1 MNTKT
6 KSDSKKTDYDY
17 IIIGSG
23 FGGSVSALRL
33 AEKGYKVLVIEKGK
47 WYSNDDF
54 PKTNWNLKRWLWL
67 PTLRLHGIM
76 KITFLKHIG
85 IISGVGVGGGSLV
98 YANTLPKP
106 KPAFYKTGSWAKLEN
121 WETQLKP
128 YYEKAWKMLGAE
140 QNPYFEYGDQILKQ
154 LAEKQNRAKHFEPT
168 KVAVFFG
175 EADKTVTDPYFDGK
189 GPERAGCNNCGA
201 CMTGCPHNAKNTL
214 DKNYLHL
221 AQKLG
226 VEIIA
231 EKEVVDVSPLG
242 KEDGSDG
249 YKVSFH
255 GATSFFK
262 KQEQL
267 TAKGV
272 IFAGGV
278 LGTVKLLLKLSRK
291 SLPNLSKMVGDDIR
305 TNNESLIFSVSSDKE
320 KDFTKG
326 IAIGSI
332 YHADENTHLEPVR
345 YGRGSG
351 FWRVGIIPT
360 VSKGGFFKRIGEMF
374 GKIIKEP
381 IRYFKLY
388 TVKEFSKQ
396 SIVLLFMQH
405 LDSTLSFKRGLFGM
419 KSKLSSGVKP
429 AASIPLANKLAEEYA
444 GFTNGRSF
452 VLLTETLLNV
462 PSTAHI
468 LGGSV
473 MGNDS
478 SAGVIDN
485 NHNVFG
491 YKNMMVI
498 DGSAISA
505 NPGVNP
511 ALTITA
517 LAERAMDKLK
527 ENKFTN

>member
-6 KSDSKKTDYDY
+6 KDDFNKTDYDY

-47 WYSNDDF
+47 WYSKDDF

-106 KPAFYKTGSWAKLEN
+106 KPAFYKTGSWAKLED

-128 YYEKAWKMLGAE
+128 YYEKAWKMLGADF
-140 QNPYFEYGDQILKQ
+140 NPYFEYGDQILKK
-154 LAEKQNRAKHFEPT
+154 LAEKQNRAEHFEPT

-175 EADKTVTDPYFDGK
+175 EADKTVDDPYFDGK
-189 GPERAGCNNCGA
+189 GPERTGCNNCGA
-201 CMTGCPHNAKNTL
+201 CMTGCPHNAKNSL

-231 EKEVVDVSPLG
+231 EKEVIDVSPLG
-242 KEDGSDG
+242 KDNGSEG
-249 YKVSFH
+249 YKVSFQ

-291 SLPNLSKMVGDDIR
+291 SLPNLSKMVGYDIR
-305 TNNESLIFSVSSDKE
+305 TNNESLIFSVSTDKD

-360 VSKGGFFKRIGEMF
+360 VSKGGFFKRLGEML

-419 KSKLSSGVKP
+419 KSSLSTGAKP
-429 AASIPLANKLAEEYA
+429 AVSIPLANKLADEYA

-473 MGNDS
+473 MGKDIS
-478 SAGVIDN
+478 KGVIDN

-491 YKNMMVI
+491 YKKMMII
-498 DGSAISA
+498 DGSTISA

-527 ENKFTN
+527 ENKF